1 MRIIILASSSAT
13 RKILMKRLGI
23 PFQIVASDYEENMKL
38 PHSPLKLARV
48 LSRGKAEA
56 VARHR
61 KNAIVIGADSI
72 FLFKGRILGKPH
84 SPSAA
89 KKMLRMIS
97 NGHGT
102 AITGLTIIDT
112 RTGKQ
117 ISKAVK
123 TEVFF
128 RALSREEI
136 DAYVKTGE
144 PLDKAGAFAI
154 LERGALFIRKIEGD
168 YTNVS
173 GLPLPTLVVEL
184 RKFGV
189 KV

>member
-1 MRIIILASSSAT
+1 MRIIILASASAT
-13 RKILMKRLGI
+13 RKVLMKRLNL
-23 PFQIVASDYEENMKL
+23 PFRVIASDYEENMRL
-38 PHSPLKLARV
+38 
-48 LSRGKAEA
+48 
-56 VARHR
+56 
-61 KNAIVIGADSI
+61 
-72 FLFKGRILGKPH
+72 PH

-102 AITGLTIIDT
+102 AITGFTIINT

-144 PLDKAGAFAI
+144 PLDKAEAFAI
-154 LERGALFIRKIEGD
+154 LERGALFIKKIEGD